1 MLSDGEIAD
10 ILSRDISVDATVEI
24 LVERAL
30 KKGGRDN
37 ITVILCE
44 ILEQPRNFLGRM
56 LEWFCRQNEGDI
68 NEKQNAG
75 S

>member
-1 MLSDGEIAD
+1 MQQLKF
-10 ILSRDISVDATVEI
+10 L
-24 LVERAL
+24 AL

>member
-1 MLSDGEIAD
+1 MSDGEIAD

-56 LEWFCRQNEGDI
+56 LEWLCRQNEGDI